1 MSLKML
7 GTILTTLCIAALI
20 STNAY
25 ATDCKTLCSDAG
37 YSSHYADGTA
47 PFCGGQCN
55 NGFSGDSALWENG
68 TGYIYCAGSCS
79 DGKGCLSGSKQCN
92 CWNPIDC
99 EAECTKKYTGTAQ
112 CTTHISV
119 TGPGASNPS
128 LSIIGACGWDYDDK
142 DGVEQCY
149 CDYSGS
155 TDTGF

>member
-7 GTILTTLCIAALI
+7 GTILATLSIAALI
-20 STNAY
+20 STNAF

-37 YSSHYADGTA
+37 YSSHHADGTA
-47 PFCGGQCN
+47 PFCKGECS
-55 NGFSGDSALWENG
+55 NGASGDSALWENG

-79 DGKGCLSGSKQCN
+79 DGSSCWSGSKQCS

-99 EAECTKKYTGTAQ
+99 AAECTKKHVGTAQ
-112 CTTHISV
+112 CATHIST
-119 TGPGASNPS
+119 TGTGTPNSS
-128 LSIIGACGWDYDDK
+128 LSILGACGWSDDD

-155 TDTGF
+155 TSTGF